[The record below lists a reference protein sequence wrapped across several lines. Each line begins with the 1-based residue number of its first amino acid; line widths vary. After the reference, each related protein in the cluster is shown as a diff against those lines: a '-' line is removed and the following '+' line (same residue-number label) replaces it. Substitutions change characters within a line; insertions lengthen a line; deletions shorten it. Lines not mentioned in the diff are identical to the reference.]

1 MECVW
6 EPLPLT
12 FSFICQPAPCSWGEA
27 IETALAVLLSDREGV
42 YRLLV
47 PLTVV
52 SERLKY
58 VYSKDIRFTDD
69 IIYRVMER
77 SGYQFPPLDVEAR
90 YF

>member
-1 MECVW
+1 MEYVW

-27 IETALAVLLSDREGV
+27 IEKTLTVLLSEREGV

-47 PLTVV
+47 PLTAV
-52 SERLKY
+52 SEWLKY
-58 VYSKDIRFTDD
+58 VRFTDD